1 MFKRSKSKVLRE
13 RGAADDWRDH
23 TIYDLKASCNR
34 IVTRSQTPFVR
45 IKNTPSDLAL
55 FLDAGAHSPP
65 DMPHL
70 MVTLKGPNGA
80 IPSTIIT
87 RSMGQ
92 HLEIDKKLCSEVDRY
107 KKFITKRTS
116 RALL

>member
-1 MFKRSKSKVLRE
+1 MFKRQKSRVAKD
-13 RGAADDWRDH
+13 RGAADDWRNH
-23 TIYDLKASCNR
+23 NIYDLKASCNR

-55 FLDAGAHSPP
+55 FLDAGAQSPP
-65 DMPHL
+65 EMPHL
-70 MVTLKGPNGA
+70 METLKGPYGA

-92 HLEIDKKLCSEVDRY
+92 HLEIDKELCTEVNKY

-116 RALL
+116 RSLL